1 MPGPAAGAPLYL
13 HAMTADLVLDIC
25 CVGMSF
31 MPESPRWQYAKG
43 QQAEAQAGAV
53 KLWGQSGPDQLSEG
67 ELLHLCSAL
76 FGLNNTICLP
86 TNKAHEWKCGSFGI
100 LQV

>member
-1 MPGPAAGAPLYL
+1 MLC
-13 HAMTADLVLDIC
+13 TAVFAWHGWSPDEGTLC

-67 ELLHLCSAL
+67 ELLHLLSVL
-76 FGLNNTICLP
+76 FGY
-86 TNKAHEWKCGSFGI
+86 
-100 LQV
+100 

>member
-1 MPGPAAGAPLYL
+1 
-13 HAMTADLVLDIC
+13 
-25 CVGMSF
+25 

-67 ELLHLCSAL
+67 ELCRLCNASCCDRP
-76 FGLNNTICLP
+76 IR
-86 TNKAHEWKCGSFGI
+86 KACAFATHSR
-100 LQV
+100 